1 MSVGNQFISV
11 SFSICIFFV
20 AEIPESSCPCEN
32 DVFDV
37 TVDVDPA
44 KSPMTKEL
52 VLDVFQNVYT
62 SASTFMKKQGMDLK
76 S

>member
-1 MSVGNQFISV
+1 M
-11 SFSICIFFV
+11 
-20 AEIPESSCPCEN
+20 
-32 DVFDV
+32 